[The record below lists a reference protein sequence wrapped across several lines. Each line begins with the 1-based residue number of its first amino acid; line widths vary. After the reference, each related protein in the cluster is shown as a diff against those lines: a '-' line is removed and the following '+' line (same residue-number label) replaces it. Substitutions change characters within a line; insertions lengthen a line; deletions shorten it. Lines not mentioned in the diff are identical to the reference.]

1 MATQSQRIYDNNYKI
16 DIYQGDKKV
25 VNVGVFTNFYRNE
38 AKDLSGYTCY
48 IKTDKFDVEGTVYG
62 DDNNNITF
70 TLTDTQTSITIGT
83 YPYEIYIIDGSD
95 NRETVLQDNLEIIN
109 II

>member
-1 MATQSQRIYDNNYKI
+1 MATQTQRIYNNNYKLG
-16 DIYQGDKKV
+16 IYQGDKKV
-25 VNVGVFTNFYRNE
+25 LNVGVFTNFYRDE

-48 IKTDKFDVEGTVYG
+48 MKTDNFTIEGTVYG
-62 DDNNNITF
+62 DDNNSINF
-70 TLTDTQTSITIGT
+70 TLSSTETNIRVGT
-83 YPYEIYIIDGSD
+83 HPYEIYIVDGSS